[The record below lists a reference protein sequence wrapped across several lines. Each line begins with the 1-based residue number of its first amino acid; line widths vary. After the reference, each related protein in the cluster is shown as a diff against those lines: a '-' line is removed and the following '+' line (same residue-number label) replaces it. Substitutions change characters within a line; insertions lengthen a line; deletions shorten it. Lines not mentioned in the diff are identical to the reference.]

1 MENKIKVG
9 KVKPYNSSFINT
21 LYACFDDM
29 GKFLYFQY
37 GDKIT
42 CFVDDILETK
52 ASIFACDKTQLYKIE
67 RLN

>member
-21 LYACFDDM
+21 LYAHFDNV

-37 GDKIT
+37 GDTVT
-42 CFVDDILETK
+42 CYVDDILETK
-52 ASIFACDKTQLYKIE
+52 ASIFACDKNQLYKIE
-67 RLN
+67 KLG